1 MRTIYSLYLF
11 ISSAHVLGVSFT
23 LWLSAFHHWVCFCL
37 CACFSNFFFISSLLS
52 PWSAW
57 LYMSK
62 SIGYNDWMELVV
74 SMGKRLSVLNWIAL
88 VCLYERVSAKVVVF
102 GVECYWLAYISPTR
116 LVTWQRQIKMQPK
129 RIFMFILFLFLLLLQ
144 LRAAFIQVT
153 HTNTRT
159 QTVKS

>member
-1 MRTIYSLYLF
+1 MSHSLSGFLHF
-11 ISSAHVLGVSFT
+11 IIECVSVYVRVF
-23 LWLSAFHHWVCFCL
+23 LI
-37 CACFSNFFFISSLLS
+37 FFSSLLFFHRDR
-52 PWSAW
+52 
-57 LYMSK
+57 LRVGYMSK

-102 GVECYWLAYISPTR
+102 GVECYWPAYISPTR